1 MILFSTFSCRNENLI
16 FIDFEDV
23 NESWARN
30 NACHL
35 LFLQC
40 QKCRI
45 KFDGCCSS
53 DCKEIY
59 SLPIDDQKKLR
70 KGKKNSNK
78 IFKKGRF
85 NQKVI

>member
-1 MILFSTFSCRNENLI
+1 MQKKPLCNNNNDAVQLSIDHKPNLKSEKDRI
-16 FIDFEDV
+16 EQ
-23 NESWARN
+23 
-30 NACHL
+30 L
-35 LFLQC
+35 GG
-40 QKCRI
+40 KI

-53 DCKEIY
+53 HCKEIY

-85 NQKVI
+85 NQKVF